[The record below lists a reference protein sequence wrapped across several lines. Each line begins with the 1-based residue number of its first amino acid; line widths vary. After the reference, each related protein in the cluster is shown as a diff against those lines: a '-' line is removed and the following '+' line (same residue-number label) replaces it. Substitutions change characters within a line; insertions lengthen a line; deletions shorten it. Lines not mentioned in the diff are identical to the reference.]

1 MKGESDKSGC
11 TTHRR
16 QEEPEQS
23 VSCLQIS
30 SLPRAMS
37 THQTALRQADMHE
50 KSDKYDSEKPDK
62 LQAMN
67 VYR

>member
-1 MKGESDKSGC
+1 
-11 TTHRR
+11 
-16 QEEPEQS
+16 